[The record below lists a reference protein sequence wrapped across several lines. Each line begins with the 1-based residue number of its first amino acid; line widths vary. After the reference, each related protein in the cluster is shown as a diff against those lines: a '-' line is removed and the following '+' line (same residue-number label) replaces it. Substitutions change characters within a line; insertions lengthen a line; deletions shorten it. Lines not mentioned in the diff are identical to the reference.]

1 MIIDCVG
8 AAERWW
14 ECMCTNFH
22 MCVCAN
28 VFLRVCVC
36 QRVGC
41 AFERV
46 TCMCAKYNENYT
58 HTHTH
63 RCIFHLCFS
72 LSIQTHSRKR
82 STAYSGDCLQATARK
97 FHFVISFAGNFYSFP
112 VYTFIVTD
120 FSVGFLVKFC
130 FSLFLVILRCQ
141 LTEKFPV

>member
-46 TCMCAKYNENYT
+46 ACMCAKYNENYT
-58 HTHTH
+58 QTPLH
-63 RCIFHLCFS
+63 FS
-72 LSIQTHSRKR
+72 PVPLLINTNTQPE
-82 STAYSGDCLQATARK
+82 ALDCLLWRL
-97 FHFVISFAGNFYSFP
+97 FAGN
-112 VYTFIVTD
+112 
-120 FSVGFLVKFC
+120 C
-130 FSLFLVILRCQ
+130 A
-141 LTEKFPV
+141 